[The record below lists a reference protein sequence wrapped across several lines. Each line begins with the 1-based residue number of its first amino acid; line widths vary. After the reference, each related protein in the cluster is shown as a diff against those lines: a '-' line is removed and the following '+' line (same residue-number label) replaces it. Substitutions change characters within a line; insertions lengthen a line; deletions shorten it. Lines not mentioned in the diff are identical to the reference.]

1 MQQLTTRRGILT
13 SAAAVSLALATG
25 SASAQGKVRLRL
37 SSPASPTDQRAVAM
51 TSIFAPAVAAFADF
65 EPHWNASLFKQGTEL
80 EAISRGNLEMSI
92 ASAQELAEFFPEFSV
107 FSAGYVHRDAAHQVR
122 VFNSDFFQPY
132 KKRVEDRLKV
142 KLLSV
147 MYLGRRQ
154 INLRTDKQINTPADL
169 AGVKLRMPGSEAW
182 LFLGR
187 ALGANPVPMAF
198 TEVYTGLQTG
208 AIDGQDNP
216 LPTVR
221 DAKFFEV
228 TKQVV
233 LTSHLV
239 DLNYLTISK
248 TLWDRMTP
256 QQQATVQKAADDAA
270 QSARQRQ
277 LALEGELEAFLKEKA
292 CGFTRPTW
300 MLFASR
306 CRRLTS
312 SPIWPKTG
320 SVGRSNASTRCNFQ
334 RRSPWVCKAEAG
346 GRREPMTW
354 RLACWP
360 PCFWPSFCKLPR
372 AMCSMRL
379 SSGPSRSA

>member
-1 MQQLTTRRGILT
+1 MQHTLSRRAVVT
-13 SAAAVSLALATG
+13 SAVAASMTLTGVNALAQ
-25 SASAQGKVRLRL
+25 SKIKLRL
-37 SSPASPTDQRAVAM
+37 STPASPTDQRAVAM
-51 TSIFAPAVAAFADF
+51 TSVFAPAVASFADF
-65 EPHWNASLFKQGTEL
+65 EPHFNASLFKQGTEL

-107 FSAGYVHRDAAHQVR
+107 FAAGYVHRDAAHQVR

-132 KKRVEDRLKV
+132 KKKVEDRMGV

-248 TLWDRMTP
+248 RVFDRLTP
-256 QQQATVQKAADDAA
+256 QQQAAVQKAANDAA
-270 QSARQRQ
+270 ESGRQKQ
-277 LALEGELEAFLKEKA
+277 LALEGELEAFLKEKGLKVYTPNLDA
-292 CGFTRPTW
+292 FRKQVQEAYLKSDLAKNWERGALER
-300 MLFASR
+300 
-306 CRRLTS
+306 
-312 SPIWPKTG
+312 I
-320 SVGRSNASTRCNFQ
+320 NA
-334 RRSPWVCKAEAG
+334 
-346 GRREPMTW
+346 
-354 RLACWP
+354 L
-360 PCFWPSFCKLPR
+360 
-372 AMCSMRL
+372 
-379 SSGPSRSA
+379 